1 MKDKPTSMGAGAM
14 PTSSPSPTTAL
25 PAEDSVVVS
34 ADGRSTRRLLD
45 ALTATTTTTRTGGRR
60 AGQSAPQKKA
70 AEAAFEAA
78 ISRPTMYEMANRGSG
93 YGLAV
98 VLRDGSVFWSKGW
111 KMCSQGCRVPLDN
124 WTHRL
129 HYTEVKR
136 AGVVVKRYTCTIT
149 LRTTGG

>member
-1 MKDKPTSMGAGAM
+1 MKDKPTSTGAGAM
-14 PTSSPSPTTAL
+14 PTSSPSPTIAP
-25 PAEDSVVVS
+25 PAEGSVVVS
-34 ADGRSTRRLLD
+34 ADGRSTKRLLD
-45 ALTATTTTTRTGGRR
+45 APTATTTKGTGGRR

-78 ISRPTMYEMANRGSG
+78 ISRPTLYEMANRGSG